1 MLYGRWTIFYFDPS
15 KKDAMLSHLTSQLDK
30 MTNEV
35 TGAVQARLV
44 QVAENRMVVHAI
56 YENKEAADAAAER
69 ASGIRASMGEFVT
82 ETPIIRE
89 GELVWGVD
97 PEGQAPGSPTPAFL
111 TVLQAASYMTF
122 RATDI
127 DSSKYDS
134 LMAYMD
140 SKKEQF
146 RGISGL
152 LRLRIARIAED
163 RLVAATIYDSK
174 ASSDAAQENAAAV
187 MAGGSEFFT
196 GNVVLLQGDLVWNG
210 RPNS

>member
-1 MLYGRWTIFYFDPS
+1 MVYGRWTIFYFDIS
-15 KKDAMLSHLTSQLDK
+15 KKDAMLSHLTSQLDTMVK
-30 MTNEV
+30 EV
-35 TGAVQARLV
+35 AGAVQGRLV
-44 QVAENRMVVHAI
+44 QVAENRMVVHAT
-56 YENKEAADAAAER
+56 YGNKEAADAAAER
-69 ASGIRASMGEFVT
+69 ASGIRAAMGEFVT

-89 GELVWGVD
+89 GEVVWGGD
-97 PEGQAPGSPTPAFL
+97 PESQAPGSPTP
-111 TVLQAASYMTF
+111 AASYMTF

-152 LRLRIARIAED
+152 LRLRVARIAED
-163 RLVAATIYDSK
+163 RIVAATIYDSK
-174 ASSDAAQENAAAV
+174 ASSDAAQEKAAAV

-196 GNVVLLQGDLVWNG
+196 GNMVLLQGDLVWNG
-210 RPNS
+210 RTNS

>member
-1 MLYGRWTIFYFDPS
+1 MLHGRWTIFYFDPS

-44 QVAENRMVVHAI
+44 QVSENRMVVHAI

-82 ETPIIRE
+82 DAPIVRE

-97 PEGQAPGSPTPAFL
+97 PEGQAPGSPTP
-111 TVLQAASYMTF
+111 TASYATF

-140 SKKEQF
+140 SKKDQF

-163 RLVAATIYDSK
+163 RIVAATLYDSK

-187 MAGGSEFFT
+187 MSGGSEFFT
-196 GNVVLLQGDLVWNG
+196 GNVVLLQGDLAWSG
-210 RPNS
+210 RPDRD

>member
-1 MLYGRWTIFYFDPS
+1 MVYGRWTIFYFDAL

-35 TGAVQARLV
+35 TGAVQGRLV
-44 QVAENRMVVHAI
+44 QVAKNRMVVHAT
-56 YENKEAADAAAER
+56 YENKAAADAAAER

-82 ETPIIRE
+82 EPPIIRE

-97 PEGQAPGSPTPAFL
+97 PAGQAPGSPIPT
-111 TVLQAASYMTF
+111 ASYMTF

-152 LRLRIARIAED
+152 LRLRIARIAEN
-163 RLVAATIYDSK
+163 RLVAATIYDDK